1 MNKIRNSIL
10 SLAIALTC
18 ASCGDGFLGT
28 SPSDKFADSNVF
40 TTIEA
45 AQLVLTGTYDWFT
58 NGWLANNTNQYI
70 FFYPDIAGDDALV
83 NPVNN
88 YNRFVAPYQYN
99 VIASNTYVRDPWKN
113 CYSLIDNANAILD
126 NINSLA
132 ESSERNRVEGE
143 ALALRTYAY
152 HFLVRAYAKP
162 VNKYPDSAGVILRL
176 SSSTKDLPRATVK
189 EVYDQ
194 MVKDMERSCI
204 LLTDNSSSSKAYI
217 GENAAHGI
225 LARLYLDLGDE
236 TNGILHAKAALKGI
250 TLMDKS
256 IYESKFC
263 EVNSETLWAF
273 ECTTDDNQFYLSLPS
288 FWYYCDDDESN
299 VLDGYSS
306 LRVSKNLIDLMDNND
321 VRKGQFP
328 KYSSTGEYIKFP
340 AAKGGYLTTKIHSRN
355 NEMGQGSFNVLRGS
369 EMYLI
374 IAELAADKA
383 HYDVAKDALDAVR
396 VARGL
401 SKYTGSNDQLV
412 TEVQNE
418 RRRELFAEG
427 HRQFDLKRRNLPLV
441 RKGVQG
447 HDLWDS
453 AVDLPAGSDKFEL
466 PIPQDEIDANGALTK
481 NDQNPAYK

>member
-10 SLAIALTC
+10 SLAIAVTC
-18 ASCGDGFLGT
+18 VSCGGDFLET
-28 SPSDKFADSNVF
+28 SPSDKLADSNVF
-40 TTIEA
+40 TTIEG

-58 NGWLANNTNQYI
+58 NGWLANYTNQYI

-83 NPVNN
+83 NPVSN

-99 VIASNTYVRDPWKN
+99 VTASNTYARDPWKN

-132 ESSERNRVEGE
+132 ESSERNRIEGE

-176 SSSTKDLPRATVK
+176 SSSTEDLPRATVK
-189 EVYDQ
+189 EVYNQ
-194 MVKDMERSCI
+194 MVQDMERACV
-204 LLTDNSSSSKAYI
+204 LLKDNSSSSKAYI
-217 GENAAHGI
+217 GINAAHGI

-236 TNGILHAKAALKGI
+236 TNGILHAKAALEGV

-256 IYESKFC
+256 VYESEFC

-273 ECTTDDNQFYLSLPS
+273 ESTSDDNQFYLSLPS

-299 VLDGYSS
+299 VVDGYSS

-328 KYSSTGEYIKFP
+328 VYSSTGEYIRRP
-340 AAKGGYLTTKIHSRN
+340 ATTGGYLTTKIHSRN
-355 NEMGQGSFNVLRGS
+355 NQMGQGSFNMLRGS

-374 IAELAADKA
+374 IAELAADNT

-396 VARGL
+396 IARGL
-401 SKYTGSNDQLV
+401 SNYAGSNDQLV
-412 TEVQNE
+412 TEIQNE

-427 HRQFDLKRRNLPLV
+427 HRLFDLKRRNLPLV
-441 RKGVQG
+441 RTGVQG
-447 HDLWDS
+447 HNLWS
-453 AVDLPAGSDKFEL
+453 SVIDLPAGSDKFEL
-466 PIPQDEIDANGALTK
+466 PIPQDEIDANGALTES
-481 NDQNPAYK
+481 DQNPAYK